1 MSDTL
6 IAISLAAERHLRA
19 GSFSALL
26 AHQSSGSTAL
36 PRIEYMQGG
45 GDATGFIN
53 STATRLATGLLL
65 VTPVAQDEAEAN
77 ALAREVLNHMPI
89 TTELTEGSEGIGHI
103 AGPIRVAGTQRE
115 AGTFRIPITIPFT
128 N

>member
-6 IAISLAAERHLRA
+6 IAISLAAERHLHA
-19 GSFSALL
+19 GTFSAPL

-36 PRIEYMQGG
+36 PRIEYMHGG

-53 STATRLATGLLL
+53 SAATRLATGLLL

-77 ALAREVLNHMPI
+77 ALAREVLNWMPI
-89 TTELTEGSEGIGHI
+89 TTELTEGPNGIGHI

-115 AGTFRIPITIPFT
+115 GNTFRIPITIPFT

>member
-6 IAISLAAERHLRA
+6 IAISLAAERHLHA
-19 GSFSALL
+19 GSFSAPL
-26 AHQSSGSTAL
+26 AHQSSGSTTL
-36 PRIEYMQGG
+36 PRIEYMHGG

-53 STATRLATGLLL
+53 STATRLATGILL

-89 TTELTEGSEGIGHI
+89 TTELTEGSQGIGHI

-115 AGTFRIPITIPFT
+115 GNTFRIPITIPFT